1 MNTQMNFA
9 LQSLRKTEYGS
20 NTMIAAFEAAL
31 IFGFRFRAPNLKG
44 GGVSCPPAAPLTHLQ
59 LVFICVNVSSG

>member
-44 GGVSCPPAAPLTHLQ
+44 GGQLPPCRPPDTFAIGLHM
-59 LVFICVNVSSG
+59 C